1 MVGTPFSAMRSRLAC
16 QSRPGLLRAIVRSM
30 PTAARLQRLRGPLRI
45 ARFLRSRSVQR
56 GGSSSGWSEPL
67 FEALRSEARTSSSL
81 STLLRRSQSSD
92 RPLGSTRP
100 PQHSSARRLQARLSD
115 APRVA
120 DLGVQLDPQLAQP
133 IDRAGAA
140 NNSLGQI
147 PQEGDFAPSRLMSL
161 VDIRRHAV
169 PRAMQSSLR
178 EQLIGSA
185 SRSNLRSDSH
195 LSRHLRRNLVDDG
208 TGRPSRRNEQP
219 RLLRDANGPIERRAS
234 SAMSPHLNRSSV
246 GQIMR
251 RPPAREF
258 GLSGDS
264 AKNVEGSGSDSQSST
279 MILSGEVIIDGRRL
293 GEIVAAHQARA
304 LTSEPAG
311 SRFLNLR
318 ASPLSVGS
326 SVPPP

>member
-16 QSRPGLLRAIVRSM
+16 QLRPGMLLAIVRPM
-30 PTAARLQRLRGPLRI
+30 PTAARLQRLGGPLRI

-56 GGSSSGWSEPL
+56 VGSSSGWSEPSIK
-67 FEALRSEARTSSSL
+67 ALHSEAWASSSL
-81 STLLRRSQSSD
+81 STLLRQYQSSD
-92 RPLGSTRP
+92 RPMGSTRP
-100 PQHSSARRLQARLSD
+100 PQHSSARRLQVRWND

-120 DLGVQLDPQLAQP
+120 GRGMQLDSQVAQP
-133 IDRAGAA
+133 IDRANVA
-140 NNSLGQI
+140 NGSFGQI
-147 PQEGDFAPSRLMSL
+147 PQEGDLAPSRPMAL
-161 VDIRRHAV
+161 VGVWKHAV

-185 SRSNLRSDSH
+185 SRSNLRPDSR
-195 LSRHLRRNLVDDG
+195 LSRHLERNLVDEG
-208 TGRPSRRNEQP
+208 VGRPSRQEEQY
-219 RLLRDANGPIERRAS
+219 RILRDANGLVERRAS
-234 SAMSPHLNRSSV
+234 NAMSPHLNRSSG

-251 RPPAREF
+251 RPPVREF

-264 AKNVEGSGSDSQSST
+264 AKNVEGAGSDNQSST
-279 MILSGEVIIDGRRL
+279 MVLSGEVIIDGRRL